1 MFFHLEDL
9 RKTIKSLFIE
19 LKLEFSR
26 LRKELIAPCGMN
38 CNVCSS
44 YLALEND
51 AKAKGVKL
59 PYCIG
64 CRLRDK
70 QCSFVKKKCKKLQ
83 NHKVEF
89 CYECDKF
96 PCELIITLGKSYEKR
111 YRMNMVEN
119 LRYIKE
125 HGLTKFLEAEKEKW
139 KCHKCGKVICCHN
152 GLCYSCDLEKMKTKK
167 KRYRWE
173 E

>member
-1 MFFHLEDL
+1 MFFHLQDL

-19 LKLEFSR
+19 LNLEFCR

-51 AKAKGVKL
+51 TKAKGVKL

-70 QCSFVKKKCKKLQ
+70 QCSFVKKKCKKLL

-89 CYECDKF
+89 CYECNEF
-96 PCELIITLGKSYEKR
+96 PCELIIKLGKSYEKR

-119 LRYIKE
+119 LRIY
-125 HGLTKFLEAEKEKW
+125 
-139 KCHKCGKVICCHN
+139 
-152 GLCYSCDLEKMKTKK
+152 
-167 KRYRWE
+167 
-173 E
+173 

>member
-1 MFFHLEDL
+1 M
-9 RKTIKSLFIE
+9 RKAIKSLFIE
-19 LKLEFSR
+19 LILEFSR

-38 CNVCSS
+38 CNVCSN

-51 AKAKGVKL
+51 TKAKGVKL

-64 CRLRDK
+64 CHLRDK
-70 QCSFVKKKCKKLQ
+70 QCSFVKKKCKKLL

-89 CYECDKF
+89 CYECNEF
-96 PCELIITLGKSYEKR
+96 PCELITKLGKSYEKL

-119 LRYIKE
+119 LLHIKE
-125 HGLTKFLEAEKEKW
+125 HGLVKFLEAEKEKW
-139 KCHKCGKVICCHN
+139 KCPKCGKVICCHN
-152 GLCYSCDLEKMKTKK
+152 GVCYSCDLEKMKTKK

>member
-1 MFFHLEDL
+1 MFFYLQDL
-9 RKTIKSLFIE
+9 RKPIKSLFIE

-51 AKAKGVKL
+51 TKAKGVKL

-70 QCSFVKKKCKKLQ
+70 QCSFVKKKCEKLL

-89 CYECDKF
+89 CYECNEF
-96 PCELIITLGKSYEKR
+96 PCELIIKLGESYEKR

-119 LRYIKE
+119 LLYIKE
-125 HGLTKFLEAEKEKW
+125 YGLVKFLEAEKEKW
-139 KCHKCGKVICCHN
+139 KCPKCGKVICCHN
-152 GLCYSCDLEKMKTKK
+152 GVCYSCDLEKMKTKK

>member
-1 MFFHLEDL
+1 M
-9 RKTIKSLFIE
+9 
-19 LKLEFSR
+19 
-26 LRKELIAPCGMN
+26 
-38 CNVCSS
+38 
-44 YLALEND
+44 END

-64 CRLRDK
+64 CRQRDK
-70 QCSFVKKKCKKLQ
+70 QCSFVKKKCIKLL
-83 NHKVEF
+83 NHNVEF
-89 CYECDKF
+89 CYECNEF
-96 PCELIITLGKSYEKR
+96 PCELITKLGKSYEKR

-119 LRYIKE
+119 LLYIKE

-139 KCHKCGKVICCHN
+139 KCPKCGKVICCHN
-152 GLCYSCDLEKMKTKK
+152 GVCYSCDLEKMKTKK